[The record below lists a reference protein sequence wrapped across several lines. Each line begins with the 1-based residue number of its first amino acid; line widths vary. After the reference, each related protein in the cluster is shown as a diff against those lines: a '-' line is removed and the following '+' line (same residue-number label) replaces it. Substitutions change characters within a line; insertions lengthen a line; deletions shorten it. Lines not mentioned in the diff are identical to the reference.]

1 MNKKNRIIKIMA
13 FLALFWIIIWIVGT
27 WVLVLLGNWN
37 TSTKQTLTEDEY
49 LELQELINSQSGNT
63 TEENTWTLDT
73 ENLTGGLDSL
83 SWETN

>member
-1 MNKKNRIIKIMA
+1 MA

-37 TSTKQTLTEDEY
+37 TSTEQTLTEDEY

-63 TEENTWTLDT
+63 LEEGTWSTQT
-73 ENLTGGLDSL
+73 WSIK
-83 SWETN
+83 